1 MQKNLILIGLIV
13 VTLLSGC
20 AKKKNSGR
28 IPTIPVRTVIA
39 HLEKDRNEYG
49 YVGVVE
55 EERSSAMSFAV
66 AGTVKMTYAEEGQRV
81 SKGELLARLDTVNLS
96 SAYYAAKAQLSQA
109 EDAMRRVQ
117 KLYDSQSIPEIK
129 YIDVQT
135 QLEKARSMEAI
146 ARKNLADSRLVAP
159 FSGVIGNKSAES
171 GENVL
176 PNQPVYMLLKI
187 EDVKIKVAVPEKEIA
202 DILKNQRARISVPAL
217 HDASYEGIIEE
228 RGIVADPVSHSYT
241 VRIRVHNPA
250 SELLPGMVCSV
261 SVVGDNLREALFVVP
276 SQCVQTSAD
285 KRFVWCIVNGQAVRR
300 DVETGKFTPYGVEIL
315 SGLHEGEEIVTEG
328 YQSLYEGATLKIL

>member
-176 PNQPVYMLLKI
+176 PNQPVYTLLKI
-187 EDVKIKVAVPEKEIA
+187 EDVKIKVAVPENNTSVKIY
-202 DILKNQRARISVPAL
+202 RAKS
-217 HDASYEGIIEE
+217 
-228 RGIVADPVSHSYT
+228 
-241 VRIRVHNPA
+241 
-250 SELLPGMVCSV
+250 
-261 SVVGDNLREALFVVP
+261 
-276 SQCVQTSAD
+276 
-285 KRFVWCIVNGQAVRR
+285 
-300 DVETGKFTPYGVEIL
+300 
-315 SGLHEGEEIVTEG
+315 
-328 YQSLYEGATLKIL
+328 